1 MEITSGLTENVA
13 VREELG
19 NLVRSFL
26 EELYL

>member
-1 MEITSGLTENVA
+1 MEITSGLTKNVA